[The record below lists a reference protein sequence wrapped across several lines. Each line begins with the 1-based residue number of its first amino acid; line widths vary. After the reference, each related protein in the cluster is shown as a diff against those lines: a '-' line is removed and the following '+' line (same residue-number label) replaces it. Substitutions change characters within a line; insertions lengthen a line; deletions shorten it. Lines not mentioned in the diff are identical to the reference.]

1 MKRLELMEFLKEV
14 LSVCG
19 ESIMMKM
26 VWLNKT
32 ESIASGE
39 DNDYQLVTTSSSV
52 TLDQECL
59 IPVIEK
65 FGMKMKKQGKLWI
78 FSKNE

>member
-19 ESIMMKM
+19 ESIIMEM

-32 ESIASGE
+32 ESAASGK
-39 DNDYQLVTTSSSV
+39 DDGYQLVIKSSSM
-52 TLDQECL
+52 TLDQENL

-65 FGMKMKKQGKLWI
+65 FGMKMKKQGELWI
-78 FSKNE
+78 LFKNE

>member
-1 MKRLELMEFLKEV
+1 MEFLKEV

-19 ESIMMKM
+19 ESIIMEM
-26 VWLNKT
+26 VWLNKS
-32 ESIASGE
+32 ESAASDE
-39 DNDYQLVTTSSSV
+39 DDDYQLIIKSSSV

-59 IPVIEK
+59 IPIMEK
-65 FGMKMKKQGKLWI
+65 FGMKMKRQGELWI